1 MLRKKKQHD
10 EMEGISKNMQP
21 SPMNVSS
28 ALGTEGD
35 GDGEEG
41 DGDGGTDAAG
51 LGGSGLEIVAGG
63 GRDGKVDGK
72 VDVGAEEKDGKDVR
86 LGEGK
91 VVDGME
97 GVEDSLWET

>member
-1 MLRKKKQHD
+1 
-10 EMEGISKNMQP
+10 MQP

-41 DGDGGTDAAG
+41 DGGGGTDAAS
-51 LGGSGLEIVAGG
+51 LGGSGLETVAGG
-63 GRDGKVDGK
+63 GHDRK